1 MRLWS
6 RPATDPDTSGEE
18 RGNTV
23 RRFRH
28 ETGFGERPGGSRKP
42 CWPAGG
48 TAPPPDRAAVGHPLR
63 RVRTGR
69 CGLGAAGK
77 SSRLLAFR
85 IAAGPG
91 PDGSGIRGPLRTM
104 GELALRGAA
113 QHAVEHAAG
122 SLVGKLRP
130 SAWEDRRCTRL
141 APAIMSDVNDR

>member
-18 RGNTV
+18 RGNTG

-42 CWPAGG
+42 YWP
-48 TAPPPDRAAVGHPLR
+48 AVGHPLR

-77 SSRLLAFR
+77 SSRLLVFR

-113 QHAVEHAAG
+113 QHAVEHALVVLWG
-122 SLVGKLRP
+122 SCGRQIGKTGV
-130 SAWEDRRCTRL
+130 D
-141 APAIMSDVNDR
+141 